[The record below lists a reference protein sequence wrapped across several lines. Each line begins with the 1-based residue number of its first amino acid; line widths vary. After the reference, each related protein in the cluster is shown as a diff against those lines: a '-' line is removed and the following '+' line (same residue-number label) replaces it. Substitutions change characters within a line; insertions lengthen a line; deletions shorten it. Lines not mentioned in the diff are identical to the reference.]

1 MVLTGLIFLQLDGI
15 RSLHMIDNGKLA
27 VLGTDNGHIGFNL
40 AGINHGFLLL
50 AQRESLNE
58 FYVISFN
65 QLFRQALTTLP
76 IIRLLTGFFDLL
88 LNE

>member
-1 MVLTGLIFLQLDGI
+1 MVLAGLIFLQLDGV

-40 AGINHGFLLL
+40 AGINHGFFLL
-50 AQRESLNE
+50 AQRESLSE

-76 IIRLLTGFFDLL
+76 IVRILNGFFDLL
-88 LNE
+88 LNK